1 MATDT
6 AAKGNF
12 RKYLPDL
19 ENGRYKELHK
29 HNARSWTD
37 IFFTNPIAK
46 KLTLAWLDLRKDP
59 FKGLTTDGKHIK
71 PFGANSKA
79 NGDW

>member
-6 AAKGNF
+6 TTKGQF

-29 HNARSWTD
+29 HSATSWTD
-37 IFFTNPIAK
+37 VFFTNPIAK
-46 KLTLAWLDLRKDP
+46 KLTLAWLDLRKDL
-59 FKGLTTDGKHIK
+59 FRGLTTDGMY
-71 PFGANSKA
+71 S
-79 NGDW
+79 